1 MLFSCIPG
9 RGVWDWL
16 RRDSPRINITQD
28 LSLPLGR
35 ALNGVGPQ
43 ACFELSELE
52 VSSTELPTVSTSSK
66 PQPSLVVGAKSHP
79 TVGGSWRMLEQYG
92 LIWKPCWPLLRASTQ
107 VSSTCVHTQ
116 PLPLMSSCA
125 FLKVSQWLCTCTFKS
140 EGREEEKK
148 KKNYLTW
155 LLWDFMRVK

>member
-9 RGVWDWL
+9 RGVQDWL

-28 LSLPLGR
+28 LNLPLGR
-35 ALNGVGPQ
+35 ALNCVGPQ
-43 ACFELSELE
+43 ACFKLSELE
-52 VSSTELPTVSTSSK
+52 VSSTELPTASTSSK
-66 PQPSLVVGAKSHP
+66 SQPSLVVGAKSHP
-79 TVGGSWRMLEQYG
+79 TVGGSWRMLEKYG

-116 PLPLMSSCA
+116 PLPLK
-125 FLKVSQWLCTCTFKS
+125 LLRLSQSQSVTLHLHFQIGRKG
-140 EGREEEKK
+140 GREE